1 MKKKQLPSKEIL
13 RALKFTFFSISAG
26 IIEILVFTVL
36 NELTSLS
43 YWPCYLIAVIM
54 SVLWNFTLNRRY
66 TFQSADNISI
76 AMIKVFAFYL
86 VFIPLST
93 FLGHLFVETLLWNEY
108 LVTGLIMLCNFVT
121 EYLYDRF
128 YVFKKTLDTNSL
140 ASK

>member
-93 FLGHLFVETLLWNEY
+93 FLGHLFVVTLLWNEY

>member
-1 MKKKQLPSKEIL
+1 MKEKQLPSKEIL

>member
-1 MKKKQLPSKEIL
+1 MKKKPLLSKEIL

-26 IIEILVFTVL
+26 VIEILVFTVL
-36 NELTSLS
+36 NELTGLS
-43 YWPCYLIAVIM
+43 YWPCYLVAVIM

-86 VFIPLST
+86 VFIPIST
-93 FLGHLFVETLLWNEY
+93 LLGHLFVETLLWNEY
-108 LVTGLIMLCNFVT
+108 AVTGLIMLCNFVT
-121 EYLYDRF
+121 EYVYDRF

-140 ASK
+140 AGK